1 MSFRFVSI
9 GKMVGRINGGFS
21 GGTTIFVLGGKL

>member
-1 MSFRFVSI
+1 MSSRFVSM
-9 GKMVGRINGGFS
+9 GKMVGRISGGFL

>member
-9 GKMVGRINGGFS
+9 GKMVGRISGGFS
-21 GGTTIFVLGGKL
+21 SGTTIFVLRGKL

>member
-9 GKMVGRINGGFS
+9 GKMVGRISGGFL